1 MRRKLISL
9 CMIVKDEEA
18 FLADCL
24 ESVKGIADEIIIVDT
39 GSTDRTTEIAA
50 RYGAV
55 IVHYEWDHDFAKAR
69 NAGLD
74 RAKGEWI
81 LFLDA
86 DERLDAATK
95 GQLLDL
101 IKDKSLS
108 AMLLQ
113 IWNIVGDGE
122 GQGATIHPVLR
133 MFRNDKFIRF
143 EGRIHEQIAPSILR
157 KFPGARFHLT
167 DAIIH
172 HYGYKHQVVE
182 SKGKLKR
189 NMELLKLAIAE
200 EPENSFHRYNIG
212 VEHLRVGEP
221 EEALAA
227 FRLVRNSPDFELLNY
242 AHLVNKYEAL
252 SLQLLGRWQEA
263 ADSATE
269 ATVRFPTYT
278 DMWHYKS
285 LAHAQLAQLPEA
297 RAAAE
302 RAIELGV
309 SPPQYHTEDGMGT
322 FRTAYLL
329 GRLCEALQ
337 DDQAVI
343 RYYVLALRMKSSLL
357 PPLFRLCAYYRSSGR
372 SSAIGAILVSKLH
385 CPDERSIMKVA
396 GVMNASGCGQAA
408 LSWLEWHAST
418 EKDSTLKQSLTDLLV
433 RFRSGDHS
441 ALPFGERL
449 SAANEQEG
457 GEAREQRVSSKSWRD
472 LADARLDLFQKSR
485 RTALEQRAITAIR
498 IQLPFYEGW

>member
-24 ESVKGIADEIIIVDT
+24 KSVQGIADEIIIVDT

-50 RYGAV
+50 HYGAI
-55 IVHYEWDHDFAKAR
+55 IVHYKWDHDFAKAR

-74 RAKGEWI
+74 RASGEWI

-86 DERLDAATK
+86 DERLDASTK
-95 GQLLDL
+95 GQLLDFV
-101 IKDKSLS
+101 KDKSIS
-108 AMLLQ
+108 ALLLQ
-113 IWNIVGDGE
+113 IWNIVGDDE

-133 MFRNDKFIRF
+133 LFRSDKKIRF
-143 EGRIHEQIAPSILR
+143 EGRIHEQIAPSVLR
-157 KFPGARFHLT
+157 RFPDRRFHLT
-167 DAIIH
+167 EAIIH

-200 EPENSFHRYNIG
+200 EPGNSFHRYNIG

-221 EEALAA
+221 AEALAA
-227 FRLVRNSPDFELLNY
+227 FRLVRNAADFEQLNY

-263 ADSATE
+263 AE
-269 ATVRFPTYT
+269 AASEGTVRFPAYT
-278 DMWHYKS
+278 DMWHYKA
-285 LAHAQLAQLPEA
+285 LAHAQLGQLKEA

-302 RAIELGV
+302 RAVELGV
-309 SPPQYHTEDGMGT
+309 APPQYHTEDGMGT

-372 SSAIGAILVSKLH
+372 SIAVSAVLASKLH
-385 CPDERSIMKVA
+385 CPDEGSILKVA
-396 GVMNASGCGQAA
+396 GVMQASGCGQAA

-418 EKDSTLKQSLTDLLV
+418 EKNSALKQSLTEIIA
-433 RFRSGDHS
+433 RFRSGDNS
-441 ALPFGERL
+441 VLPFEERQ
-449 SAANEQEG
+449 SSVNGYEG
-457 GEAREQRVSSKSWRD
+457 GEAGEKQVRSKDWRD
-472 LADARLDLFQKSR
+472 RADDRLAAYQKSR
-485 RTALEQRAITAIR
+485 KSALEQRAVTAIR
-498 IQLPFYEGW
+498 LQLPFYEGW